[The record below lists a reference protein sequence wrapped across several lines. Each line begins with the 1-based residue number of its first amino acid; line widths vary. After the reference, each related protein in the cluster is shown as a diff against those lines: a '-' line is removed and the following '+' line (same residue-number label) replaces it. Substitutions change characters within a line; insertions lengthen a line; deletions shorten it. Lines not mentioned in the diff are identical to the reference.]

1 MNQQNQ
7 ENKKIPT
14 TKGILAWVREI
25 LNLKAP
31 ELDSSPML
39 PSPETVTSLISRATG
54 NTEEK
59 DESLGNRSGKGNNA
73 EEKNSDNENKD
84 GDNGGKD
91 KKESCPYALRRNIV
105 ESLREI
111 RRFAEEHDL
120 AATMIRSLLSLLA
133 DMALNAMKGK
143 VSASVLDALLKIFS
157 YDKIKDSLDSVM
169 REKDETLRKAE
180 SDLEDAYRRGE
191 LAGRNARIRE
201 EIFPAEETDLPYLK
215 GKATATQTSPDIF
228 SIAKDA

>member
-14 TKGILAWVREI
+14 TKGLLAWVREI

-31 ELDSSPML
+31 EMDSVPQL
-39 PSPETVTSLISRATG
+39 PSPETVTSLISRAAGDTD
-54 NTEEK
+54 EK
-59 DESLGNRSGKGNNA
+59 DNSGGDSSEKGSDAKENESAKEYKKGKKG
-73 EEKNSDNENKD
+73 E
-84 GDNGGKD
+84 KD

-111 RRFAEEHDL
+111 RRFAEEHNL
-120 AATMIRSLLSLLA
+120 AAAMIRSLLSLLA

-143 VSASVLDALLKIFS
+143 VSTSILDALLKIFS
-157 YDKIKDSLDSVM
+157 YDRIKDSLDMVLNE
-169 REKDETLRKAE
+169 RDETVRKAE
-180 SDLEDAYRRGE
+180 FEIEEAFRQGE

-201 EIFPAEETDLPYLK
+201 EIFPAEENDLPYLK
-215 GKATATQTSPDIF
+215 GKSPVTPSSPDIF